1 MLDDCAVV
9 QRRGWADILDE
20 ESGHFLFG
28 KGGLRFVGMGTWVL
42 SKVVG
47 SLGRNLLVFGDT
59 KGGKVRVLSL
69 ITLCRCGFPTRIWGR
84 L

>member
-28 KGGLRFVGMGTWVL
+28 RGYFFSLYFCFFL
-42 SKVVG
+42 SFLFSLTVAFYGFSIDG
-47 SLGRNLLVFGDT
+47 S
-59 KGGKVRVLSL
+59 KIRVTT
-69 ITLCRCGFPTRIWGR
+69 I
-84 L
+84 